1 MDQRQLAPSTAA
13 SFFLSVNV
21 NILLTNDDGI
31 QAEGL
36 RVLRQAL
43 LRRGHQ
49 VKVAAPDRERS
60 AASQSLTITRP
71 LRVTSREPGLFAID
85 GTPADCVHLAVL
97 NLVPQWPDM
106 VISGINWGLNVG
118 DNIYYSGTVAAAA
131 EGLHLGLPAVAIS
144 SDRWGPDDRWISQA
158 ADFSSSL
165 AEWWHGQSRW
175 CGQCLLNVNFPLGK
189 FSGARFTVQ
198 GSRDKHTEARSDTDP
213 MGRSYYWAWSN
224 EDGLRPDPDA
234 DFQVVSQGL
243 VALTPLRIERTHQGA
258 LEALRGAPLPR
269 VPSAV
274 EAGDAD

>member
-1 MDQRQLAPSTAA
+1 M
-13 SFFLSVNV
+13 

-36 RVLRQAL
+36 LVLREAL

-49 VKVAAPDRERS
+49 VRVVAPDRERS

-71 LRVTSREPGLFAID
+71 LRVRTLQHGLFSID

-97 NLVPQWPDM
+97 NLVPQWSEM

-131 EGLHLGLPAVAIS
+131 EALHLGLPAMAIS
-144 SDRWGPDDRWISQA
+144 SDRWEPGDRWIIRTAEFA
-158 ADFSSSL
+158 ASL
-165 AEWWHGQSRW
+165 SEWWHEQSRW
-175 CGQCLLNVNFPLGK
+175 REQCLLNVNFPLGE
-189 FSGARFTVQ
+189 FSGARFTIQ
-198 GSRDKHTEARSDTDP
+198 GRRDKHTEARSDTDP

-234 DFQVVSQGL
+234 DFQAVSEGE
-243 VALTPLRIERTHQGA
+243 VALTPLKIERTHLGA
-258 LEALRGAPLPR
+258 LEALRNAPLPTA
-269 VPSAV
+269 PSAV